1 MSDDN
6 DKRLRYDVL
15 LTAIGMVDT
24 NYFQLKDSG
33 EKNVPVPSTQDY
45 ITKAEDLLK
54 FIEGDGLSTSTKQ
67 LLNETDTTV
76 GC

>member
-15 LTAIGMVDT
+15 LAAIGMVDT
-24 NYFQLKDSG
+24 NYFRLRDAG
-33 EKNVPVPSTQDY
+33 NRNVLFPSTHDY
-45 ITKAEDLLK
+45 IEKAQELLK
-54 FIEGDGLSTSTKQ
+54 FVEGDGLSTATRQ

>member
-24 NYFQLKDSG
+24 NYFQLKDAG
-33 EKNVPVPSTQDY
+33 DRNVPVPSTHDY
-45 ITKAEDLLK
+45 IEKAQELLK
-54 FIEGDGLSTSTKQ
+54 FVEGEGLSTATRQ

>member
-1 MSDDN
+1 MSDN

-33 EKNVPVPSTQDY
+33 YQNVPVPSTQDY

>member
-1 MSDDN
+1 MSDN

>member
-1 MSDDN
+1 MSDN

-15 LTAIGMVDT
+15 MTAIGVVDS
-24 NYFQLKDSG
+24 NYFQLKDAG
-33 EKNVPVPSTQDY
+33 INVSVPTTNEY
-45 ITKAEDLLK
+45 IEKAEQLMK
-54 FIEGDGLSTSTKQ
+54 FIEGDGLSTATRQ